1 MLANSFFAKVLRFFG
16 IVLMGLTAGFTLLGG
31 AGTSCVALNP
41 TGFGENMAPLAPFQW
56 LYILFVL
63 TGVALGILGIR
74 ATLMLIKG
82 RDKSYRDTMIVL
94 IAGVVIGAIHMAVS
108 QALRGKSMPVDAV
121 VYTTIITLAVF
132 LLLRIPTIWQGV
144 NFTKG
149 NRNDSNLAGRAAA
162 IVFGLLTLT
171 IQFSMGP
178 THTWNGVNYA
188 DAFNVMMGLVG
199 VASLLAGA
207 SQFFPVFSHR
217 RRTQLPVSP
226 SRETI
231 SQQIRTI

>member
-1 MLANSFFAKVLRFFG
+1 MSANSFFAKFLRFVG

-31 AGTSCVALNP
+31 AGTSCVAFNP

-74 ATLMLIKG
+74 ATVMLIKG
-82 RDKSYRDTMIVL
+82 SSKSYRDAVIVL
-94 IAGVVIGAIHMAVS
+94 VAGVVVGVIHMAVS
-108 QALRGKSMPVDAV
+108 QALRGKSMPVDGV
-121 VYTTIITLAVF
+121 VYTTVITLAIF
-132 LLLRIPTIWQGV
+132 LLFRIPFLWQGV

-149 NRNDSNLAGRAAA
+149 NRTDHKLAGGAAA
-162 IVFGLLTLT
+162 IVFGLVTLT

-188 DAFNVMMGLVG
+188 DAFNVMMPLVG
-199 VASLLAGA
+199 AASILTGV
-207 SQFFPVFSHR
+207 SQYLPAFILR
-217 RRTQLPVSP
+217 RKPQLPVLS
-226 SRETI
+226 SKRTI
-231 SQQIRTI
+231 S